1 MRPDIL
7 NPLFRPVTSL
17 AGIGPKLGTAL
28 RRLVGG
34 AEDDEP
40 PRVVDLLFHLPVGI
54 IDRRNQP
61 GIALSPEGAI
71 VTLKVRIDRHQ
82 KPPPRNR
89 RTSAGMR
96 GGARRKI
103 FCRPCEGRCLEGARR
118 RRTSRPATAV
128 PAPARHPRR
137 RG

>member
-17 AGIGPKLGTAL
+17 AGIGPKLGVAL
-28 RRLVGG
+28 GRLVGG
-34 AEDDEP
+34 PDEEDA
-40 PRVVDLLFHLPVGI
+40 PRVVDLLFHFPIGV

-82 KPPPRNR
+82 KPP
-89 RTSAGMR
+89 R
-96 GGARRKI
+96 GNHRIPWRVFAHDDTGEIALTFFHAHGDYLEKTLPVGA
-103 FCRPCEGRCLEGARR
+103 LLY
-118 RRTSRPATAV
+118 
-128 PAPARHPRR
+128 
-137 RG
+137 

>member
-17 AGIGPKLGTAL
+17 AGIGPKLGDGA
-28 RRLVGG
+28 RAACSAG
-34 AEDDEP
+34 AETGEP

-54 IDRRNQP
+54 IDRRRQP

-82 KPPPRNR
+82 KPPRGNR
-89 RTSAGMR
+89 R
-96 GGARRKI
+96 I
-103 FCRPCEGRCLEGARR
+103 P
-118 RRTSRPATAV
+118 
-128 PAPARHPRR
+128 
-137 RG
+137 